1 MVKLKLI
8 KSYLRLYLRST
19 MSHQRLYWLTIV
31 SVEKGMLT
39 KIDYNSL
46 VNDFASQKINI
57 IIFNLILYYNKKKK
71 APIQNLF

>member
-57 IIFNLILYYNKKKK
+57 IIFNLILYYNKKK

>member
-1 MVKLKLI
+1 
-8 KSYLRLYLRST
+8 
-19 MSHQRLYWLTIV
+19 LTIV

-57 IIFNLILYYNKKKK
+57 IIFNLILYYNKKKGPNSK
-71 APIQNLF
+71 FVLSLI

>member
-57 IIFNLILYYNKKKK
+57 IIFNLILYYNKKK
-71 APIQNLF
+71 APIQNFF

>member
-57 IIFNLILYYNKKKK
+57 IIFNLIFYYNKKK